1 MKTQKIIVIAALCLI
16 AGLLI
21 FSGVSKYID
30 FRCAN
35 SFGPEFNK
43 KRKELHIPIIPPA
56 WEVYSSNKNATV
68 WQAPGVSRGHG
79 LKVVVYNGCDLD
91 AEKDYY
97 YFSSKKMQDTV
108 LTAYYKCVNSNRSK
122 DSTVFIFQIG
132 HHADTISSKKADS
145 IFAANKISKDL

>member
-1 MKTQKIIVIAALCLI
+1 MKTQKIVVITALCLI
-16 AGLLI
+16 GGLLI
-21 FSGVSKYID
+21 FSGVSKYIE
-30 FRCAN
+30 FSCAN

-56 WEVYSSNKNATV
+56 WEVYFKDKYATA
-68 WQAPGVSRGHG
+68 WQARRVSRGHS

-91 AEKDYY
+91 AEEDHY

-108 LTAYYKCVNSNRSK
+108 LTAYYKYVNRNRGK

-132 HHADTISSKKADS
+132 DHTDTISSKKADS
-145 IFAANKISKDL
+145 IFVANRISKDL